1 MIRLRYGAATDPGVV
16 RSVNEDSFVAQDG
29 LYAVADGMGGH
40 VSGEVASEV
49 AVEALQAGDY
59 EGLIEGVRLANRA
72 VWQRAR
78 DDASLRGMGTTMCAI
93 ALIEDAEGNEVL
105 QVANVGDSRA
115 YRFRQGELEQ
125 LTEDHSLVEEL
136 VREGRITPEEAKV
149 HPQRNIVTRVLGVEP
164 DVNVDCKIVD
174 PYAGDRYL
182 ICSDGLFNEVPESE
196 IARVLRHE
204 RDPEA
209 ASNDLVRMAR
219 EAGGRDNITVVLVDV
234 TDDGGKAESASAVL
248 AADPGATTARRIDHG
263 AEDDGVRPRSDTT
276 MLHAVV
282 PGAAAADDAPAK
294 HRRFTWRVALF
305 TLVLLAIIAGA
316 AYATWW
322 FGRNTYYVGEQG
334 DEVTIFRGRPGG
346 VLWMDPTVEQETG
359 LPLADVPRANQDD
372 IEEGRQFA
380 TLGKAEAYVANL
392 LERRQA
398 ERGEDT
404 TTTTTTTAPPATTV
418 PPPAPT
424 TTAAPTQ
431 P

>member
-1 MIRLRYGAATDPGVV
+1 MIRLRYGASTDPGVV

-72 VWQRAR
+72 VWQKAR

-115 YRFRQGELEQ
+115 YRFRQSELEQ

-196 IARVLRHE
+196 IARVLRQE

-209 ASNDLVRMAR
+209 ASNELVRMAR

-234 TDDGGKAESASAVL
+234 TDDGGKAESASEVL
-248 AADPGATTARRIDHG
+248 AADPGATTARRIDQG
-263 AEDDGVRPRSDTT
+263 SADDGIRPRNDTT

-282 PGAAAADDAPAK
+282 PPGAAATTEK

-305 TLVLLAIIAGA
+305 TLVLLAILAGA

-322 FGRNTYYVGEQG
+322 FGRNTYYVGAEG
-334 DEVTIFRGRPGG
+334 GEVTIFRGRPGG

-359 LPLADVPRANQDD
+359 LPLADAPQATQDD
-372 IEEGRQFA
+372 IEQGRQFA
-380 TLGKAEAYVANL
+380 TLDKAEDYVANL
-392 LERRQA
+392 LERRDA

-404 TTTTTTTAPPATTV
+404 TTTTTTAAPPTTTTTTTAPP
-418 PPPAPT
+418 PP
-424 TTAAPTQ
+424 
-431 P
+431 

>member
-16 RSVNEDSFVAQDG
+16 RSVNEDSFVARDG

-59 EGLIEGVRLANRA
+59 EGLIEGVRMANRA
-72 VWQRAR
+72 VWQKAR

-93 ALIEDAEGNEVL
+93 ALITDAEGNEVL

-115 YRFRQGELEQ
+115 YRFRQNELEQ

-164 DVNVDCKIVD
+164 DVTVDCKIVD
-174 PYAGDRYL
+174 PYEGDRYL

-209 ASNDLVRMAR
+209 ASTDLVRMAR

-248 AADPGATTARRIDHG
+248 AADPSATTARRIDHG
-263 AEDDGVRPRSDTT
+263 AEDDGIRPRNDTT

-282 PGAAAADDAPAK
+282 APESAEPTR

-305 TLVLLAIIAGA
+305 TLVLLAIVAGA
-316 AYATWW
+316 VYATWW
-322 FGRNTYYVGEQG
+322 FGRNTYYVGADGE
-334 DEVTIFRGRPGG
+334 EVTIFRGRPGG

-359 LPLADVPRANQDD
+359 LPLADVPPATQDD
-372 IEEGRQFA
+372 IEQGRQFS
-380 TLGKAEAYVANL
+380 TLDKAEDYVANL
-392 LERRQA
+392 LERREA
-398 ERGEDT
+398 EQGRDAPAST
-404 TTTTTTTAPPATTV
+404 TTTAAPATTTTTTAPP
-418 PPPAPT
+418 
-424 TTAAPTQ
+424 Q